1 MANPTQSNLA
11 QRKLSAILAADVVG
25 YTRLMH
31 DDEDATHATNQA
43 FLNEVFE
50 PRIAAHGGRIFKR
63 MGDGIL
69 AEFPSAVEAVKS
81 AIELQQTLTER
92 NTDLPENR
100 RLLFRI
106 GVNVGD
112 VIVDEDDIFGDGVNI
127 AARLEGLARPGGI
140 CVSGSVHEQ
149 VSNRIDV
156 DFADRGAQ
164 RVKNIANPIHVFDVV
179 PDPGA
184 RRWWQRVRQ
193 TFAAAAVSSLR
204 IKPIVASVAF
214 LLVVAFALVSTM
226 EIWRPSQSNIP
237 PETEARPAPPFPSKP
252 SIAILAFDN
261 LSGEAKEEYFA
272 DGIAEDITTD
282 LSRIPGLFVIA
293 RNSSFSYKGKKK
305 KIRDIGRELGIQYV
319 LEGSI
324 RRHDGEIRLNVQL
337 INAATGGHVWAKRYT
352 REVGDVFSLQDDITR
367 NVVAAVTS
375 KLIASNIEPAAGR
388 PENIAAYEEILL
400 GRPMLRRATPK
411 DTAVAIRHFQKA
423 LEIDENYEQAH
434 AAMAAAYLQIR
445 RFQWQGHQAL
455 AFIRFDHRDDPESRA
470 AEHLEKIFGP
480 AAVPSSLAFRIRAE
494 LKFRWRFY
502 EGAMEDLTR
511 AEQLDP
517 NDPDNL
523 ALRGQILI
531 ASGRAA
537 EAFEPLR
544 RARRLDPNF
553 PSVYLAWE
561 GIAEFALGNYRKAA
575 EFLEKSFER
584 NATDHLHL
592 AHLVAA
598 YGHLGR
604 KNDAANILAIMNGLR
619 AQADLDEP
627 YTRFDASQ
635 SVYYGLGKQTRCRRS
650 RFIEGLERAD
660 VPLGMAIEP
669 PIDTTACD

>member
-1 MANPTQSNLA
+1 MANQTQSILA

-81 AIELQQTLTER
+81 AIALQQTLTER

-112 VIVDEDDIFGDGVNI
+112 VIVDDDDIFGDGVNI

-156 DFADRGAQ
+156 VFADRGAR
-164 RVKNIANPIHVFDVV
+164 RVKNIAHPIHVFDVV
-179 PDPGA
+179 TTVA
-184 RRWWQRVRQ
+184 V
-193 TFAAAAVSSLR
+193 AVSSLR
-204 IKPIVASVAF
+204 KKPIVTFVA
-214 LLVVAFALVSTM
+214 LLVVALALVSMM
-226 EIWRPSQSNIP
+226 EIWWPSQSTTP
-237 PETEARPAPPFPSKP
+237 PKAEAKPAPPLPSKP

-272 DGIAEDITTD
+272 NGIAEDITTD
-282 LSRIPGLFVIA
+282 LSRVSGLFVIA
-293 RNSSFSYKGKKK
+293 RNSSFFYKGKKK
-305 KIRDIGRELGIQYV
+305 KIRDIGRELGVKYV

-337 INAATGGHVWAKRYT
+337 IDAATGGHVWAKRYT
-352 REVGDVFSLQDDITR
+352 RKVGEIFVLQDDITR

-388 PENIAAYEEILL
+388 PENIAAYEAILL
-400 GRPMLRRATPK
+400 GRPMLRQTTPEG
-411 DTAVAIRHFQKA
+411 TAMAIKHFQKA
-423 LEIDENYEQAH
+423 LEIDQNYEQAH

-470 AEHLEKIFGP
+470 AEHLEKIFDP
-480 AAVPSSLAFRIRAE
+480 EAVPSSLAFRTRAE

-502 EGAMEDLTR
+502 EGAMADLTR

-575 EFLEKSFER
+575 ELLERSFER

-604 KNDAANILAIMNGLR
+604 KNEAANILAIMNGLR

-635 SVYYGLGKQTRCRRS
+635 SVYYGLGKQTNCGRF
-650 RFIEGLERAD
+650 RFIKGLEQAD
-660 VPLGMAIEP
+660 VPLGSEIEP
-669 PIDTTACD
+669 PIDVTACN